1 MAPLLISYGQGIVED
16 YRKEMLVK
24 QYLAEQATSSTPA
37 PAINMSDESSLHI
50 ESSES
55 NESSDVSL
63 DQSNHGFSLVNV
75 HWASFSTGLSS
86 VLVILLAGFLIA
98 GCCYFRGRRQ
108 RQSRARHSELLHAL
122 SSSARHVSTPTS
134 SQSGK
139 YPGINNGPS
148 PASQDIGY
156 PVVRYSA
163 SSSSASCGL
172 PGCSTS
178 YEIISL
184 PAIDRAVPS
193 CFLPVSHEALPAV
206 TYVEHLP
213 TFTAVDDHKPSAPIP
228 ERRVDYIP
236 RQTGISSLIN

>member
-1 MAPLLISYGQGIVED
+1 
-16 YRKEMLVK
+16 MLVK
-24 QYLAEQATSSTPA
+24 EYLAEQATSSTPA

-50 ESSES
+50 ENSES
-55 NESSDVSL
+55 NKSADVSL

-108 RQSRARHSELLHAL
+108 RQSRARHSQLLHAL
-122 SSSARHVSTPTS
+122 SSSTRHTSTPSS

-139 YPGINNGPS
+139 YPGVNSAPS
-148 PASQDIGY
+148 LASPDVGFPI
-156 PVVRYSA
+156 VRYSA

-178 YEIISL
+178 YERMSI

-193 CFLPVSHEALPAV
+193 RFLPVSHEALPAV
-206 TYVEHLP
+206 TYVERMP
-213 TFTAVDDHKPSAPIP
+213 SFVDDHKPSAPLQ
-228 ERRVDYIP
+228 EKRVDYVP
-236 RQTGISSLIN
+236 CQTGISSLIN

>member
-1 MAPLLISYGQGIVED
+1 MAPLLITYGQSLVDE

-24 QYLAEQATSSTPA
+24 EYLAEQATSSTPA

-50 ESSES
+50 ENSES

-86 VLVILLAGFLIA
+86 VLVILLAGLLIA
-98 GCCYFRGRRQ
+98 GCCYFRGRHQ

-122 SSSARHVSTPTS
+122 SSSARHTSTPSS

-139 YPGINNGPS
+139 YPGVSSAPS
-148 PASQDIGY
+148 PASQDVGFLI
-156 PVVRYSA
+156 VR
-163 SSSSASCGL
+163 
-172 PGCSTS
+172 STS
-178 YEIISL
+178 YERMSI

-193 CFLPVSHEALPAV
+193 RFLPVSHEALPAV
-206 TYVEHLP
+206 TYVERMP
-213 TFTAVDDHKPSAPIP
+213 SFADDHKPSAPLQ
-228 ERRVDYIP
+228 ERRVDYVP